1 MDPQSDDKVVRLL
14 GGLKRVTAP
23 ENFESRVKA
32 RLSDAPPQSGSLGFL
47 KLALPTA
54 ALAALAL
61 FLLLSGYIGPEMP
74 STGEVVT
81 DEKQKETRA
90 AQPVTPE
97 NKDPAVPNEVSRPS
111 KDFRAGDIPQTQ
123 PPALVNSSPDAVNSS
138 QGVKNRKGSFG
149 AQSYDIGSGVNSP
162 EVILPRGFSPKSRP
176 GTDANSEKEMRRPSI
191 AASDLL
197 RYTGVSMDLRGNE
210 WVVSSIVQKSPAER
224 IGLKVGDVIV
234 SLNDIRIGKA
244 SAFPSGVDLKT
255 IRVRRGG
262 GMVDLKF

>member
-1 MDPQSDDKVVRLL
+1 MDPQSDDQVVRLL
-14 GGLKRVTAP
+14 RGLKRVNAP
-23 ENFESRVKA
+23 ENFESRLKV
-32 RLSDAPPQSGSLGFL
+32 RLSNAPPESGRLGFL

-61 FLLLSGYIGPEMP
+61 FLLLSGYIGPDMP

-81 DEKQKETRA
+81 DGKQKETRT
-90 AQPVTPE
+90 AQPATPK
-97 NKDPAVPNEVSRPS
+97 NQNPAIPNESARPS

-149 AQSYDIGSGVNSP
+149 SQSYDIGSGVNSP
-162 EVILPRGFSPKSRP
+162 EVILPRGFSPKSLP

-191 AASDLL
+191 AALDLL
-197 RYTGVSMDLRGNE
+197 RYAGVSMDLRGNE
-210 WVVSSIVQKSPAER
+210 WIVSSIVQKSPAER

-234 SLNDIRIGKA
+234 SLNDIRIGNG

-255 IRVRRGG
+255 IRVKRGG
-262 GMVDLKF
+262 SMVDLKF